1 VRASARRVG
10 GDLLIWI
17 HRAGAGTDTPLLV
30 SLLITAFLLG
40 GLFGYHSG
48 YRAFRKAFKLGV
60 RDTLSQKSPDEL
72 RVFEEVLNE
81 LR

>member
-1 VRASARRVG
+1 M
-10 GDLLIWI
+10 
-17 HRAGAGTDTPLLV
+17 TTPIIV
-30 SLLITAFLLG
+30 SLLISAFLLG
-40 GLFGYHSG
+40 GLFGNFYA

-60 RDTLSQKSPDEL
+60 RDALSQKSPEEL